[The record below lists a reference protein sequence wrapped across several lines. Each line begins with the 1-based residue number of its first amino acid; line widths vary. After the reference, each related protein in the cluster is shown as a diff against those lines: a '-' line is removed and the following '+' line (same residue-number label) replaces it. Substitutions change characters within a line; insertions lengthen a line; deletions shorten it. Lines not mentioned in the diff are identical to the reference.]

1 MIHSL
6 SLAIPLCLRAG
17 YPRRSAGAVRF
28 SLSTP
33 LRLRASAVC
42 LFLAFVLSLTT
53 SAGERY
59 VFRDERVE
67 VVAERSDVKIVGGAL
82 LDITVTNT
90 SPKRLADVV
99 LELRFYGAAGSL
111 VREARVP
118 VFGFQGATDTIEY
131 SAPDFSRLDLALKY
145 TVAD

>member
-1 MIHSL
+1 MVLLAL
-6 SLAIPLCLRAG
+6 SNPLCLC
-17 YPRRSAGAVRF
+17 
-28 SLSTP
+28 
-33 LRLRASAVC
+33 ASAVS
-42 LFLAFVLSLTT
+42 LFLGLLLFHSPAA
-53 SAGERY
+53 AGERY
-59 VFRDERVE
+59 VFRDDRIE

-82 LDITVTNT
+82 LDITVTNK
-90 SPKRLADVV
+90 SLKRLADVV

-118 VFGFQGATDTIEY
+118 VFGFQGATASIEY